1 MFGSS
6 KPVVLERYGRR
17 RSGWRLPSWLV
28 LLLFG
33 IALGVVGVIVV
44 QERYLPPRLSADAA
58 AQLRSEFEQADAE
71 RQRLKAEL
79 GQTSLKLQAALA
91 GSKTL
96 SDELAASRS
105 TVERQR
111 DEVAALVDALPA
123 DPRGGTVAVRAAS
136 FSAKGGALDY
146 EVVLTRER
154 AAKPVA
160 VVMQFAVA
168 GEPARGGETTLA
180 WKPVEVSLGG
190 HEIAQGKLP
199 LPEGFKPR
207 QVTIQVLDRVGGK
220 ALGMRVILV
229 R

>member
-1 MFGSS
+1 MAIGASGGQ
-6 KPVVLERYGRR
+6 VARQQRVL
-17 RSGWRLPSWLV
+17 
-28 LLLFG
+28 
-33 IALGVVGVIVV
+33 
-44 QERYLPPRLSADAA
+44 
-58 AQLRSEFEQADAE
+58 
-71 RQRLKAEL
+71 RQG
-79 GQTSLKLQAALA
+79 GQGA
-91 GSKTL
+91 GQQGG
-96 SDELAASRS
+96 ASQ
-105 TVERQR
+105 RQR